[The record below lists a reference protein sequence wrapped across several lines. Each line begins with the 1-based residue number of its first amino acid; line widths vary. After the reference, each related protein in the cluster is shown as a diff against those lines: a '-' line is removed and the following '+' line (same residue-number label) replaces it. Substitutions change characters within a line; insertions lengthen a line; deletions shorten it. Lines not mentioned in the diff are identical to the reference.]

1 MSHFRY
7 CQSVHN
13 SKLYLAHKDS
23 KKEVDTTTTR
33 QSREDENLVTSAKPD
48 QGYDENS
55 DTKTV
60 V

>member
-23 KKEVDTTTTR
+23 KKEVDTTR
-33 QSREDENLVTSAKPD
+33 QSREDENLETPAKPD
-48 QGYDENS
+48 EGYGENS
-55 DTKTV
+55 DTITV

>member
-23 KKEVDTTTTR
+23 KKEVDTTR
-33 QSREDENLVTSAKPD
+33 QPREDENLETSAKPD
-48 QGYDENS
+48 KGYDENS

>member
-1 MSHFRY
+1 MSYFRY

-23 KKEVDTTTTR
+23 KKEVETTR
-33 QSREDENLVTSAKPD
+33 QSREDENLETSAKPD
-48 QGYDENS
+48 KGYDENS
-55 DTKTV
+55 NTKTV

>member
-23 KKEVDTTTTR
+23 KKEVDTTR
-33 QSREDENLVTSAKPD
+33 QSREDENLETSAKPD
-48 QGYDENS
+48 KGYDENS
-55 DTKTV
+55 DTKTAV
-60 V
+60 

>member
-7 CQSVHN
+7 CQTVHN

-23 KKEVDTTTTR
+23 KKEADTTR
-33 QSREDENLVTSAKPD
+33 QSREDENLETSAKPGK
-48 QGYDENS
+48 GYDENS

>member
-23 KKEVDTTTTR
+23 KKEVDTTR
-33 QSREDENLVTSAKPD
+33 QSREDENLETSAKPD
-48 QGYDENS
+48 KGYDENS
-55 DTKTV
+55 NTKTV

>member
-13 SKLYLAHKDS
+13 SKLYLAHEDS
-23 KKEVDTTTTR
+23 KKKVDTSR
-33 QSREDENLVTSAKPD
+33 QSREDENLEISAKPD
-48 QGYDENS
+48 KGYDENS

>member
-23 KKEVDTTTTR
+23 KKEVDTTR
-33 QSREDENLVTSAKPD
+33 QSREDENLKTSAKPD
-48 QGYDENS
+48 KGYDENS

>member
-13 SKLYLAHKDS
+13 SKLYLAHKNS
-23 KKEVDTTTTR
+23 KKEVDTTR
-33 QSREDENLVTSAKPD
+33 QSREDENLETSAKPD
-48 QGYDENS
+48 KAYDENS